1 MNNIILSGV
10 LSFLTTFAASPTATD
25 SSDRSGTHRGK
36 GDRMCQALQ
45 CSDEQR
51 VQLEAIRAEH
61 REQMADERARAK
73 EIRAA
78 LQAER
83 GSPNPDKE
91 AIERLV
97 AERRALAATMKE
109 ARHDKRAQMGTVLT
123 PEQREQWDA
132 MRAER
137 QAAKQANKRANKKE
151 RKAAKRKRKHDDRT
165 SQATRWSGQGDG
177 TKARAR
183 VGRRGS
189 DNWAKAEH
197 NRERRGKARARGKG
211 KGKGKGKAFARR
223 GRTGA
228 KDFQAG

>member
-1 MNNIILSGV
+1 MNNIILSGI
-10 LSFLTTFAASPTATD
+10 LSILTTFVASPAATD
-25 SSDRSGTHRGK
+25 ASDRSGSHRGQA
-36 GDRMCQALQ
+36 DRMCQALQ

-91 AIERLV
+91 TMERLR
-97 AERRALAATMKE
+97 AERKALAATMKE
-109 ARHDKRAQMGTVLT
+109 ARQDKRAEMSAVLT
-123 PEQREQWDA
+123 PDQREQWEA

-137 QAAKQANKRANKKE
+137 KAAKKAKKAKKAE
-151 RKAAKRKRKHDDRT
+151 RKASKRHRNNDDRK
-165 SQATRWSGQGDG
+165 SKAARRSGRGQGA
-177 TKARAR
+177 KAQAR
-183 VGRRGS
+183 VGHRGP
-189 DNWAKAEH
+189 DRWANAEH
-197 NRERRGKARARGKG
+197 DRERRGKAHA
-211 KGKGKGKAFARR
+211 KGKGKGKAFAKR

-228 KDFQAG
+228 KDRQSG